1 MKLKIEKPS
10 DKTCLCGSWLNHWN
24 AFSNQPMAA
33 LCPVLMCVEKN
44 EVGAHVQKEGADK
57 NLYILPLCQRH
68 AAQAG
73 EIITVNDY
81 LPLVTTNV
89 SETCA
94 KPTPAEQPASQT
106 STA

>member
-1 MKLKIEKPS
+1 MKLKIEKPGDS
-10 DKTCLCGSWLNHWN
+10 TCSCGSWLNHWN
-24 AFSNQPMAA
+24 AFSSQTMSA

-57 NLYILPLCQRH
+57 TLYILPLCQRH

-89 SETCA
+89 TETCA
-94 KPTPAEQPASQT
+94 KEKSTAQPASQT
-106 STA
+106 SSV